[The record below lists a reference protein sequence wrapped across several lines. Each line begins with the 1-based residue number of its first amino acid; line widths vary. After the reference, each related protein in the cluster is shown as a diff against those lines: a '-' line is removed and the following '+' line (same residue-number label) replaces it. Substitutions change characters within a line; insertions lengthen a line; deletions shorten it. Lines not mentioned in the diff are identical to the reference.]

1 MNRQRAL
8 LILGIILIGIGLF
21 IFRGD
26 FFMKENPTDEILP
39 APVVVETYTKTN
51 VATSTEGRSIVA
63 HTYGNGPKEVVIVGG
78 IHGGYEWNTVLL
90 AYRFMDYFEANRAV
104 IPSDVKV
111 TIIPALN
118 PDGFF
123 KVTGTTTSA
132 VNLALIPE
140 VADTAVGRFN
150 ARGVDLNRNF
160 DCNWQAEGKWQNKIV
175 SAGATA
181 FSEPETAGLRDWLM
195 MRKPKAVLMMHSA
208 SNGVFGSACGSEMAT
223 TTRAMLNA
231 YAAVSGYP
239 AQDTFSGYVVNGDA
253 SDWMATV
260 GIPSL
265 GIELKTHETVE
276 FDQNLAGVRA
286 VIEVIKMN
294 Y

>member
-1 MNRQRAL
+1 
-8 LILGIILIGIGLF
+8 
-21 IFRGD
+21 
-26 FFMKENPTDEILP
+26 MKEIPTDEILP
-39 APVVVETYTKTN
+39 APAVVETYTKTD
-51 VATSTEGRSIVA
+51 VANSTEGRLITA
-63 HTYGNGPKEVVIVGG
+63 HTYGNGEKEIVIVGG

-90 AYRFMDYFEANRAV
+90 AHRFMDYFEVNRATIPDDIKVTV
-104 IPSDVKV
+104 IPV
-111 TIIPALN
+111 LN

-132 VNLALIPE
+132 VNLALIPD
-140 VADTAVGRFN
+140 VAGTAVGRFN

-160 DCNWQAEGKWQNKIV
+160 DCNSQAEGKWQNKTV
-175 SAGATA
+175 SAGTSA
-181 FSEPETAGLRDWLM
+181 FSEPETARFRDWLM
-195 MRKPKAVLMMHSA
+195 LRKPKAALMMHSA
-208 SNGVFGSACGSEMAT
+208 SNGVFGSACGAEMAT

-231 YAAVSGYP
+231 YATASGYP

-276 FDQNLAGVRA
+276 FDQNLAGVRTL
-286 VIEVIKMN
+286 IEMINSK
-294 Y
+294 